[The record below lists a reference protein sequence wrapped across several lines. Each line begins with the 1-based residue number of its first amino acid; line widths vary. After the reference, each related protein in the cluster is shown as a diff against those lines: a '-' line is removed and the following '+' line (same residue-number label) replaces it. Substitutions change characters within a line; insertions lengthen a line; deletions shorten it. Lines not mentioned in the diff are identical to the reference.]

1 MYYTD
6 DMVSNGLYLTWIYAY
21 LYSPEYNLKQA
32 NCVSYLCG
40 HHDKTFEISHLREE
54 RFVLA

>member
-1 MYYTD
+1 
-6 DMVSNGLYLTWIYAY
+6 MVSIGLYLTWTV
-21 LYSPEYNLKQA
+21 LKQA
-32 NCVSYLCG
+32 NYFSYLSG